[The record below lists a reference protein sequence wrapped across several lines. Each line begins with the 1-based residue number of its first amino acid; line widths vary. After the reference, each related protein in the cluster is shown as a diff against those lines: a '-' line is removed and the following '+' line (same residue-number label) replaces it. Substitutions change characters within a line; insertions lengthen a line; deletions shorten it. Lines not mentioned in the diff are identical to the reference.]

1 MSLAIRT
8 GRASVRQ
15 AVKSRLRSR
24 SPLYLLPRSS
34 GMRSRGAGSKASSR
48 RSQPCPAARG
58 SPPGPALVGPARRDL
73 LPFRRA
79 RVVPQQRAGTV
90 GSRAGLGARGEASP
104 PRQPLQEGKCWQ
116 GASERVGA
124 CCRGNAVRKASHPG
138 KWAAARAEGSL
149 GSRGICASHCPCLG
163 AGGQSHGPVLH
174 QTVETWVGAPRL

>member
-1 MSLAIRT
+1 MLGVSRSRPRDGAPGTSRRGGADAAGNADQMSLAIRA

-15 AVKSRLRSR
+15 AVRSRLRSR
-24 SPLYLLPRSS
+24 SPRYLLPRRPRSS

-79 RVVPQQRAGTV
+79 PVVPQQRAGAV

-104 PRQPLQEGKCWQ
+104 PRQRLQGREVLAGSVGT
-116 GASERVGA
+116 GAS
-124 CCRGNAVRKASHPG
+124 
-138 KWAAARAEGSL
+138 
-149 GSRGICASHCPCLG
+149 
-163 AGGQSHGPVLH
+163 VL
-174 QTVETWVGAPRL
+174 QG